1 MVTITGTEPGS
12 PSEKAGIRAGDVL
25 ISLNG
30 NEICDVLDY
39 RFYMYEI
46 IISVEY
52 SRDGRVLCS
61 QIKKGEYEDLGLHF
75 ETPLMDRKHSCRNKC
90 IFCFIDQLPKGMR
103 ESLYFKDDDSRL
115 SFLHGNY
122 VTLTNMSDSDI
133 DRIIK
138 MHISPIN
145 VSVHT
150 TNPDLRIRM
159 MKNPRAGEVL
169 SYLPRLVE
177 AGITV
182 CAQIVLCKGINDG
195 EELDRSMSDLAA
207 LYPGLS
213 SVSVV
218 PAGLTA
224 HREGLFP
231 LSDYNDED
239 CRKILRQI
247 DAFGEKCI
255 KEYGKRI
262 FYAADEFFIKGS
274 VKLPGID
281 YYDDFEQIENGVG
294 MVAMMGSEFEEA
306 LDEISKM
313 PADKRKAFVR
323 DVSVVTGVA
332 ATPLISGCVDL
343 LLKVCPN
350 VKCRVFTIQN
360 DFFGRSITVAGL
372 LTGTDI
378 LNQLKG
384 KELGDLVL
392 LPGSML
398 KADEDVF
405 LDGMTPSDLEKSL
418 GTMVVCVPNGGDS
431 LLHLI
436 LGI

>member
-39 RFYMYEI
+39 RFYMYEDN
-46 IISVEY
+46 ISVEY
-52 SRDGRVLCS
+52 SRDGKALGTR
-61 QIKKGEYEDLGLHF
+61 IKKGEYEDLGMLF

-103 ESLYFKDDDSRL
+103 GSLYFKDDDSRL

-169 SYLPRLVE
+169 AYLPRLVE

-195 EELDRSMSDLAA
+195 EELERSMSDLAK

-224 HREGLFP
+224 YRDGLFP
-231 LSDYNDED
+231 LSDFTKED
-239 CRKILRQI
+239 CRTILRQI

-255 KEYGKRI
+255 REYGKRI

-274 VKLPGID
+274 VKLPDVD

-294 MVAMMGSEFEEA
+294 MAAMMGSEFEEA
-306 LDEISKM
+306 LNDISLM
-313 PADKRKAFVR
+313 SEEKRKAFVR
-323 DVSVVTGVA
+323 NVSIVTGVA
-332 ATPLISGCVDL
+332 ATPLICSCVDL
-343 LLKVCPN
+343 LIKVCPN
-350 VKCRVFTIQN
+350 VKCRVYTIEN
-360 DFFGRSITVAGL
+360 DFFGRSITVSGL

-392 LPGSML
+392 LPGNML

-405 LDGMTPSDLEKSL
+405 LDGMTPSELEESL
-418 GTMVVCVPNGGDS
+418 GTRVVCVPGGGDS
-431 LLHLI
+431 LLQLI

>member
-39 RFYMYEI
+39 RFYMFEDN
-46 IISVEY
+46 ISVEY
-52 SRDGRVLCS
+52 SRDGKALGTR
-61 QIKKGEYEDLGLHF
+61 IKKGEYEDLGMLF

-103 ESLYFKDDDSRL
+103 GSLYFKDDDSRL

-169 SYLPRLVE
+169 AYLPRLVE

-195 EELDRSMSDLAA
+195 EELERSMSDLAK

-224 HREGLFP
+224 YRDGLFP
-231 LSDYNDED
+231 LSDFTKED
-239 CRKILRQI
+239 CRTILRQI

-255 KEYGKRI
+255 REYGKRI

-274 VKLPGID
+274 VKLPDVD

-294 MVAMMGSEFEEA
+294 MAAMMGSEFEEA
-306 LDEISKM
+306 LNDISLM
-313 PADKRKAFVR
+313 SEEKRKAFVR
-323 DVSVVTGVA
+323 NVSIVTGVA
-332 ATPLISGCVDL
+332 ATSLICSCVDL
-343 LLKVCPN
+343 LIKVCPN
-350 VKCRVFTIQN
+350 VKCRVYTIEN
-360 DFFGRSITVAGL
+360 DFFGRSITVSGL

-392 LPGSML
+392 LPGNML

-405 LDGMTPSDLEKSL
+405 LDGMTPSELEESL
-418 GTMVVCVPNGGDS
+418 GTRVVCVPGGGDS
-431 LLHLI
+431 LLQLI